1 MLALLACLLLHTQ
14 ELQNVL
20 NSTRRSVWEVEK
32 WPRGFLRNRPT
43 NLIGFLFRPPTEQII
58 SEIKPSV
65 QAHILRMLNIVTWLA
80 GLGEKRAKR
89 WHFRKNSIFCVW
101 RFHPQ
106 MKNFKTLG
114 LNVHWIGWKMLS
126 TNQIAPFSGTCHA
139 ETLGL
144 IWSMTSN

>member
-1 MLALLACLLLHTQ
+1 M
-14 ELQNVL
+14 
-20 NSTRRSVWEVEK
+20 
-32 WPRGFLRNRPT
+32 
-43 NLIGFLFRPPTEQII
+43 ILFIH
-58 SEIKPSV
+58 IKPSV

-106 MKNFKTLG
+106 MKNLKTLG
-114 LNVHWIGWKMLS
+114 LNAHWIGWKILS
-126 TNQIAPFSGTCHA
+126 TNQIAPFSVTCNS

-144 IWSMTSN
+144 TCRQSFSSDRMAVSQSWLIQNTRVCRIRGDRFFMGQDWKPYTICPFEVVGFNRRK